1 MQLYTFLIF
10 MFQQFTVYIILLF
23 HIKTMEPANSKTPL
37 QFLYI
42 QITSAST
49 LVTISWDPLRMWYFT
64 AGILVLVYNR
74 LVLGSAVIM

>member
-10 MFQQFTVYIILLF
+10 MFQQFTVILLF

-64 AGILVLVYNR
+64 AGILVLV
-74 LVLGSAVIM
+74 